1 MISVNVPALN
11 FPPRHLPL
19 RWEAPLR
26 GAPTLSL
33 RDAEPG
39 DISYLRQLYAS
50 SRASELA
57 LMSWPD
63 AAKQAF
69 CDSQFDLQHRH
80 YVAHFATAD
89 FLVVLHAG
97 VPAGRLYVHEA
108 DNELCIVDILLD
120 EAMRGQGHGSALLRR
135 LQQEVRDKA
144 LSALRL
150 QVLITNQAAR
160 RLYEQLGFVLEGDEG
175 AMHLAMR
182 WRP

>member
-1 MISVNVPALN
+1 MSANAQVLG
-11 FPPRHLPL
+11 FPPRRLPL
-19 RWEAPLR
+19 RWEAPLL

-39 DISYLRQLYAS
+39 DMPYLRQLYAS
-50 SRASELA
+50 SRAPELA
-57 LMSWPD
+57 LMPWPD

-80 YVAHFATAD
+80 YVTHFTTAD
-89 FLVVLHAG
+89 FLIVLHAG
-97 VPAGRLYVHEA
+97 VPAGRLYLHEA
-108 DNELCIVDILLD
+108 DEELCIVDILLD

-135 LQQEVRDKA
+135 MQQEVQEKM
-144 LSALRL
+144 LRAVKL

-160 RLYEQLGFVLEGDEG
+160 RLYERLGFVLEGDEN
-175 AMHLAMR
+175 AMHLPMR

>member
-1 MISVNVPALN
+1 MNAQVLS

-19 RWEAPLR
+19 RWEAPLH

-33 RDAEPG
+33 RDAELG
-39 DISYLRQLYAS
+39 DMPYLRQLYAS
-50 SRASELA
+50 SRAPELA
-57 LMSWPD
+57 LMPWPD

-80 YVAHFATAD
+80 YVTHFATAD
-89 FLVVLHAG
+89 FLIVLHAG
-97 VPAGRLYVHEA
+97 TPAGRLYLHEA
-108 DNELCIVDILLD
+108 GDELCIVDILLD

-135 LQQEVRDKA
+135 LQQEVKKNA
-144 LSALRL
+144 LSALSL

-160 RLYEQLGFVLEGDEG
+160 RLYERLGFALESDES